1 MRFLSFLLFM
11 GLALGQRN
19 YYIEHIYEED
29 GLFKKK
35 YSGEVVD
42 GKIYESKDGI
52 DVQLGIIKNGL
63 KEGKW
68 VWWHTNGN
76 RHKVGYY
83 PRSVEDSLWQWW
95 HVNGNLKM
103 RGNYKNSIKQG
114 RWNEWNDEGVLISS
128 SSYLNGTLNGKCINR
143 Y

>member
-19 YYIEHIYEED
+19 YYIEHIYEKD

-68 VWWHTNGN
+68 VNWYSYD
-76 RHKVGYY
+76 KVKKETY
-83 PRSVEDSLWQWW
+83 W
-95 HVNGNLKM
+95 VNGSPM
-103 RGNYKNSIKQG
+103 TCYEFR
-114 RWNEWNDEGVLISS
+114 R
-128 SSYLNGTLNGKCINR
+128 NGTV
-143 Y
+143 